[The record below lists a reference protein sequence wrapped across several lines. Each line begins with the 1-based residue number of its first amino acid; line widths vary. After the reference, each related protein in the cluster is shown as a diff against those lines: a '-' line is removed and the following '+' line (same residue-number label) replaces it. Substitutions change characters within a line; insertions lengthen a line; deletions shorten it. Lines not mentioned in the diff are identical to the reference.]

1 MPVTLLFAVTN
12 CEPTV
17 GAVDLAILLPF
28 CLFGIVPLFIV
39 LLYQKGLTKANPF
52 Q

>member
-28 CLFGIVPLFIV
+28 VYLGLFPYL
-39 LLYQKGLTKANPF
+39 
-52 Q
+52 